1 MQKILDK
8 ETSSSGMVLQEF
20 RNKKKSSYNNHKSFF
35 FLMFLFK
42 DNFKQ
47 SEKKSIGEKIRV
59 YNAVIR
65 FMVGTVLLGKEL
77 HYPR

>member
-1 MQKILDK
+1 MAWFSRNLEIKRNHLIII
-8 ETSSSGMVLQEF
+8 TSP
-20 RNKKKSSYNNHKSFF
+20 FF

>member
-1 MQKILDK
+1 MAWFSRSLEIKGNHPIII
-8 ETSSSGMVLQEF
+8 TSP
-20 RNKKKSSYNNHKSFF
+20 

-47 SEKKSIGEKIRV
+47 SEKKSTGEKGKV

>member
-1 MQKILDK
+1 MAWFSRNLEIKGNHLIII
-8 ETSSSGMVLQEF
+8 TSP
-20 RNKKKSSYNNHKSFF
+20 FF
-35 FLMFLFK
+35 FLNVLFK

-47 SEKKSIGEKIRV
+47 SEKKSIGEKSRV

-65 FMVGTVLLGKEL
+65 FMVGTLLLGKEL

>member
-1 MQKILDK
+1 
-8 ETSSSGMVLQEF
+8 
-20 RNKKKSSYNNHKSFF
+20 
-35 FLMFLFK
+35 MFLFK

-47 SEKKSIGEKIRV
+47 SEKKSIGEKSKV

-77 HYPR
+77 HYPRWVFPA